1 MGANEGKIQAL
12 ERQQEQLMKQNADMA
27 RRMAEE
33 QENNKKQNEAHLD
46 QMAKL
51 MLVLVAAAST
61 ENTTKSD
68 RQSVEIEGIT
78 YTVIEQIGEGG
89 FGKVYKAQDRKNRR
103 DVAIKAMPNSPLIQR
118 EIENEI
124 RFLRLTKKVQLDP
137 HPIIDFYGC
146 STSPDMILIALELA
160 HCNILDFWFQGMSG
174 RSPEERFTFGT
185 IIIMYTL
192 RALTFLERLNIIHG
206 DIKPQNIVLI
216 QGQDSFSIK
225 LIDFGT
231 VEKMHTL
238 RAQLTVDISK
248 AYTQFFAAPEFMR
261 RDSRNLVS
269 RRLHKKSDAWALGV
283 MFYLLFLAKLPWNNE
298 HDYDDFVNDPRAK
311 DIVVPGDGGYKLII
325 ELLLKKDPDERA
337 SAKETL
343 LQMKSH
349 PALGVIVAALEESF
363 YPCDDV
369 CKVKIPDSLR
379 DEMGKTLEMFR
390 IARDI

>member
-1 MGANEGKIQAL
+1 MGANTGKIQSL
-12 ERQQEQLMKQNADMA
+12 ERQQEALMKQNAELA
-27 RRMAEE
+27 QKMAEQ
-33 QENNKKQNEAHLD
+33 QENHQKQNEAQLE

-51 MLVLVAAAST
+51 MLVLVAGAAT
-61 ENTTKSD
+61 EQTTKAD
-68 RQSVEIEGIT
+68 RQSIEIEGVT
-78 YTVIEQIGEGG
+78 YSVIEQIGEGG
-89 FGKVYKAQDRKNRR
+89 FGKVYKAHDRKNRR
-103 DVAIKAMPNSPLIQR
+103 EAAIKVMPNSALIQR

-124 RFLRLTKKVQLDP
+124 RFLRLTKKVPLDP

-146 STSPDMILIALELA
+146 STTPDMILIALELA
-160 HCNILDFWFQGMSG
+160 QCNVLDFWFQGMTG
-174 RSPEERFTFGT
+174 RSAEERFTFGT

-216 QGQDSFSIK
+216 QGQDCFAIK

-238 RAQLTVDISK
+238 RAQLTVDATK

-269 RRLHKKSDAWALGV
+269 RRLHKKSDAWAAGV

-311 DIVVPGDGGYKLII
+311 DVVVPGEGGYKLII

-379 DEMGKTLEMFR
+379 DEMGKIRQIFSM
-390 IARDI
+390 A